1 MFMIFA
7 NANPSKGYKGITC
20 FLVPAGTPGLIVG
33 KKVRCGARG
42 GLAYACACECECARL
57 GHLLCFVPPTCT
69 DVHTRIFAA
78 LSLPCAPPTEF

>member
-33 KKVRCGARG
+33 KKVRSLSLWSARVG
-42 GLAYACACECECARL
+42 VLRAAL
-57 GHLLCFVPPTCT
+57 SH
-69 DVHTRIFAA
+69 FAA
-78 LSLPCAPPTEF
+78 LLWY

>member
-33 KKVRCGARG
+33 KKVRFSFVVERAGGSAARG
-42 GLAYACACECECARL
+42 
-57 GHLLCFVPPTCT
+57 FV
-69 DVHTRIFAA
+69 A
-78 LSLPCAPPTEF
+78 SLWH